1 MKTIPLITTTL
12 YQLIASYFEDRKS
25 PPGQLI
31 DVGGYRLHYY
41 VGKISSSTTP
51 TKTPTVTPTIVLEH
65 SLGGIEG
72 YLLAPEIAKIAPVFI
87 YDRAGYGWSDHSPH
101 RRTSEQ
107 IVSELNI
114 LLTKAG
120 IEPPYILVGDSFGSY
135 NVRLFAHQFPEKV
148 VGMVL
153 VDGLHEVGMSSM
165 AFSLRA
171 LQLLFTSGFVMS
183 TLGSILGIIRLLK
196 TLGMFELIKP
206 QLRKFPTKDLDYI
219 KRSFCRPKHWV
230 TMAREIINLDNS
242 ARQISCANNFGDLPL
257 VSIKANSFFKPS
269 LWTYFIPLKSANK
282 LRDKM
287 HLELLKISNNS
298 TQLQASNS
306 GHFVWVDE
314 PEVIVTA
321 IKMVLEKTNIY

>member
-12 YQLIASYFEDRKS
+12 YQLIASYWEDRKS

-31 DVGGYRLHYY
+31 DVGGYRLHYN

-51 TKTPTVTPTIVLEH
+51 TKTPTLIPTIVLDH

-72 YLLAPEIAKIAPVFI
+72 YLLAPEIAKIAPVLI

-206 QLRKFPTKDLDYI
+206 QLRNFPTKDLDYI
-219 KRSFCRPKHWV
+219 KRSFCRPKHWL

-242 ARQISCANNFGDLPL
+242 ARQISCANNLGDLPV

-269 LWTYFIPLKSANK
+269 LWTNFIPLKSANK

-287 HLELLKISNNS
+287 HLELLKISNNF

-321 IKMVLEKTNIY
+321 IKMVLEKTIIY